1 MAVGC
6 KIIKD
11 FKRPN
16 QELVELFR
24 GMTTANIDD
33 TMQRMAAIASAIM
46 PVGKGQLLG
55 TAFTI
60 RMPAGDNLMLHA
72 AMDIAKPGDVI
83 VIDAGGYKDRAVF
96 GELMATY
103 CRSRG
108 IHGIVC
114 DGAVRD
120 YKQLSIL
127 ENFPVY
133 AKATSPN
140 GPYKNGPG
148 EINVPISI
156 GSVLVSPG
164 DIVVGDSDGVLIIRP
179 EDAEQ
184 IAAATRQIEE
194 KEKRIL
200 NGILK
205 KGLYERPW
213 VDELLRQINCEVV
226 DFA

>member
-156 GSVLVSPG
+156 GGVLVSPG
-164 DIVVGDSDGVLIIRP
+164 DIVVGDSDGVLIICP

-200 NGILK
+200 DGILE

-213 VDELLRQINCEVV
+213 VDELLQQINCEVV